1 MKSFYHSERCM
12 LKRFSNLFIT
22 PLLPYFSNT
31 YRLRSSLLW
40 SPSLFHSSSNVGP
53 MFRRVNHTFPFMTLH
68 FNQYFWIN
76 ILRVIIVSYCFSDGL
91 ARIDAVLSVF
101 GSEALCHLMIKWRD
115 AIHQHRR
122 ISFKFLVKVFF
133 YERVV
138 YVLHGLYIIVW

>member
-1 MKSFYHSERCM
+1 MYEIVLSFRTMHAKEV
-12 LKRFSNLFIT
+12 KLFIT

-31 YRLRSSLLW
+31 HRLRSSLLW

-53 MFRRVNHTFPFMTLH
+53 MFRRVYHTFPFMTLH

-91 ARIDAVLSVF
+91 ARIDAMLSVF
-101 GSEALCHLMIKWRD
+101 RSEALCHLKIEWRD
-115 AIHQHRR
+115 SIHQHRR

-133 YERVV
+133 
-138 YVLHGLYIIVW
+138 H